1 MWAALMLVTSEP
13 GVLGVCMGGR
23 DTRAAGGVGGMSSA
37 AARHDMARPSAASE
51 DVGAG
56 AGEDGPVVT
65 EGVAEELADGDEEGS
80 EGGSGGRGLLLGLAA
95 EGTTG
100 GRTGAV
106 LGGSGGWSASPEGAG
121 GVASL
126 VEVTMSLFP
135 PLAVSQPSLLGSS
148 DPALTEPLD
157 LVESCLRRVPD
168 SRGSVNWV
176 VLLT

>member
-1 MWAALMLVTSEP
+1 MWAALMLVTSE
-13 GVLGVCMGGR
+13 LGVAGVGIGGR
-23 DTRAAGGVGGMSSA
+23 GTRAAGGVGGMSSA

-51 DVGAG
+51 EAG
-56 AGEDGPVVT
+56 AVEGVTVVT
-65 EGVAEELADGDEEGS
+65 PSVAELAGGDGDGS
-80 EGGSGGRGLLLGLAA
+80 EGGNGGKGLLLGLAA

-106 LGGSGGWSASPEGAG
+106 LGGGGGWSTSPEGAG
-121 GVASL
+121 ASDPPL
-126 VEVTMSLFP
+126 EVTPSLSP
-135 PLAVSQPSLLGSS
+135 PLTASPASLLGSS
-148 DPALTEPLD
+148 DSVLAEPLD